1 MKIQN
6 IPNKRNGSS
15 FYQGAMKIQNI
26 PNKRNGSS
34 SPIQPQ
40 SYYKIDLA
48 DSRNRSPHRIAKK
61 KAQDILLSFDTSIS
75 PKECWIIMNHAIQD
89 KHKKE
94 YSRI

>member
-1 MKIQN
+1 
-6 IPNKRNGSS
+6 
-15 FYQGAMKIQNI
+15 MKIQNI

-61 KAQDILLSFDTSIS
+61 KAKDILLSFDTSIS
-75 PKECWIIMNHAIQD
+75 PKELDNNESCYTRQAQERVFKDMN
-89 KHKKE
+89 E
-94 YSRI
+94 